1 MALIIA
7 YFSVVLIWAT
17 TPLAIQWSSESVG
30 FLFGIS
36 ARFILAALIA
46 IAIAS
51 LLGKRLSLSRPAI
64 YTYLAGGLG
73 MSVALFLVYW
83 GSLYIPSGWVSL
95 LFGLSPVMTALIA
108 QQILNEK
115 GLTTFRFIAFAISLI
130 GLFIMLET
138 AGAYDENAVLGILAI
153 TLSVLF
159 YSISLVTIKYIDADI
174 DSFSSVTGTVIVS
187 AILFS
192 VICVIYGVHL
202 PEEIP
207 LRTGIS
213 IIYLA
218 IIGSILGFLMF
229 YYVLKRVEA
238 TKTALISLITPG
250 CSLLL
255 GYYANNEPLNWS
267 VISGGILILLGLLLF
282 EFEVAIK
289 HKMKLQLL
297 GEKT

>member
-1 MALIIA
+1 MGLIIA
-7 YFSVVLIWAT
+7 YVSVVLIWAT

-30 FLFGIS
+30 FIFGIC

-51 LLGKRLSLSRPAI
+51 LLGKRLSMSRPAV
-64 YTYLAGGLG
+64 YTYIAGGLG

-95 LFGLSPVMTALIA
+95 LFGLSPIMTALIA
-108 QQILNEK
+108 QQILNEQ
-115 GLTTFRFIAFAISLI
+115 GLTTFRLIAFVISLI

-138 AGAYDENAVLGILAI
+138 GGAYDENAVRGILAI
-153 TLSVLF
+153 TLSVLI
-159 YSISLVTIKYIDADI
+159 YSISLVLIKYIDADI
-174 DSFSSVTGTVIVS
+174 DSFSSVTGTVLVS
-187 AILFS
+187 AGLFT
-192 VICVIYGVHL
+192 VIWFLFGAGI
-202 PEEIP
+202 PAEIP
-207 LRTGIS
+207 FRSGIS
-213 IIYLA
+213 IAYLA
-218 IIGSILGFLMF
+218 VIGSILGFMLF

-238 TKTALISLITPG
+238 TKTALISLLTPG

-267 VISGGILILLGLLLF
+267 VISGGVLILLGLLLF